1 MMNNIG
7 MGKAYTY
14 NASDYRKINI
24 LIMNDDLK
32 ANFKIS
38 STGKENN
45 AYLKIYEADKLIH
58 EGFIKTSIMDI
69 SPEDCNKS
77 YPESSSAL
85 AFGLKDI
92 CTDDLAKYKNWDH
105 SLYNLLDEASKKLER
120 DLISELPF
128 YELLKEITEKQV
140 EINKDV
146 NIIKINR
153 TTEDTGISFNDDNS
167 YSVLIKS
174 NISPNSKIIGNS
186 YTYNSKIN
194 QSEFEGICID
204 SFIDN
209 SKSKA
214 SIFNGVC
221 LLNSITS
228 NCIIGNGKSVVLI
241 QDRKYKDQL
250 GFKVANGNT
259 SLSDLKENTAKEL
272 IGKFFRKITTP
283 KIFKTAML
291 SLLLTSGMT
300 GIAFADN
307 TNLQNTKPSAVMF
320 QNLSQQAMSAGIN
333 YKSIE
338 SEQLQNMNVDQ
349 LVQRDDKGIVVVTE
363 NHSNKL
369 IQGVGY
375 LTEDGSY
382 DKDYTKI
389 SLNKDG
395 KSYTIQTN
403 FEKAVV
409 SKDSNIL
416 GWNEDVP
423 YLTNHDALKQVI
435 QEQAQTNK
443 LAQQN
448 KSKEVER
455 A

>member
-1 MMNNIG
+1 MNNIG

-69 SPEDCNKS
+69 SPEDCNKA

-120 DLISELPF
+120 DFISELPF

-194 QSEFEGICID
+194 HSEFEGICID

-209 SKSKA
+209 SKSKE

-228 NCIIGNGKSVVLI
+228 NCIVGNGKSVVLI

-250 GFKVANGNT
+250 GFKIANGNT
-259 SLSDLKENTAKEL
+259 SLSDLKEN
-272 IGKFFRKITTP
+272 
-283 KIFKTAML
+283 TAML